1 MADEDIRMLLRA
13 ILDYFRW
20 LTPPEDLREGR
31 LRERYGQ
38 ILIEFLIFAIHKGI
52 DWKEMFAFNTF
63 TAFRKHTG
71 LKGTC
76 PALMSLSV
84 YLHEKGRIDQPLEI
98 PHYQVQLPDIY
109 EHYLLF
115 LEQTKAVS
123 KIHLTSS
130 RRVLA
135 SLHAYLESQKI
146 ALSTLKIEHL
156 DAFLGEFNRPLS
168 TNSRKTYLYRLRD
181 FVKYLYYERRVLGK
195 DLAPLLKGP
204 MLFSQSKPPKFLR
217 PGEIQR
223 LFASLKLNSPTQI
236 RTYAMVHLAYSLG
249 LRPVEISTITLDDI
263 SFQRAELSVQKR
275 KSNNPLIL
283 PIPEKTLKAIAAYVL
298 KVRPKSA
305 YRELFLTAHAPY
317 KPVSSGIVIYHI
329 SEAMKKAGLCST
341 SYWLRHSYAQHLLQI
356 GRSIYEIKEMMGHES
371 IRSTQRYLHIHTE
384 LMRKVLFDET
394 L

>member
-13 ILDYFRW
+13 ILDYFEG

-31 LRERYGQ
+31 LREHVGQ
-38 ILIEFLIFAIHKGI
+38 ILIDFLIFSIHKDI
-52 DWKEMFAFNTF
+52 AWKHMFTF
-63 TAFRKHTG
+63 DTFREFRKHTG

-109 EHYLLF
+109 EHYLLY
-115 LEQTKAVS
+115 LQQTKEVPNRHITA
-123 KIHLTSS
+123 S

-135 SLHAYLESQKI
+135 SLHAYLENQKI
-146 ALSTLKIEHL
+146 ALSALKIEHL
-156 DAFLGEFNRPLS
+156 DAFLGEFNKPLA

-181 FVKYLYYERRVLGK
+181 FLKYLYYERRVVSK

-204 MLFSQSKPPKFLR
+204 LLFSQSQPPKFLR
-217 PGEIQR
+217 PGEIQQ
-223 LFASLKLNSPTQI
+223 LFASLTLDTPTQI
-236 RTYAMVHLAYSLG
+236 RTYAMVHLAYCLG
-249 LRPVEISTITLDDI
+249 LRPVEISAITLDDI
-263 SFQRAELSVQKR
+263 SFQRAELSIHKR
-275 KSNNPLIL
+275 KSNTPLIL
-283 PIPEKTLKAIAAYVL
+283 PIPEKTLKAITAYAL
-298 KVRPKSA
+298 KARAKSA

-317 KPVSSGIVIYHI
+317 KPVSAAVVIYHI

-356 GRSIYEIKEMMGHES
+356 GRSIYEIKEMMGHEN

-384 LMRKVLFDET
+384 LMRKVLFNET